1 MMVAAPEYYIFTGRV
16 GEVIPLHVTHV
27 LIAKDLK
34 FVPAQ
39 AFRNHP
45 NIVEVICHDGVEKIE
60 QWAFRN
66 CLTLLRVIM
75 PGVKEVEKEA
85 FYFCEALTCIE
96 CGKLEIIGESGFGYC
111 KSLSSIDLPSIRIV
125 ERYAFDDCRHLT
137 NVNFGKDLES
147 IGRWAFAGCRSLERI
162 ALPLK
167 DGIISHDNTF
177 QRCSKLNNVDLVGGV
192 HETIAAFLMEE
203 WKDDAKDK
211 IDSISQIL
219 PNTPVGYR
227 GAGGKAKAIRRW
239 IRSVLRKYTHY
250 EAEHRRCVNEAAAI
264 LQSALPND
272 IVLKSVLPFVDLPTG
287 TFEGE
292 DEGREEW
299 QEDEY

>member
-1 MMVAAPEYYIFTGRV
+1 MAPEYYVFTGRDD
-16 GEVIPLHVTHV
+16 EVIPRRVTHV
-27 LIAKDLK
+27 LIDKALK
-34 FVPAQ
+34 FVRAR
-39 AFRNHP
+39 AFLMHP
-45 NIVEVICHDGVEKIE
+45 NIEEVICHAGIEKIE
-60 QWAFRN
+60 SWTFHGCPR
-66 CLTLLRVIM
+66 LKRVIM
-75 PGVKEVEKEA
+75 PGVKVVERGA
-85 FYFCEALTCIE
+85 FDCCTALIYIE
-96 CGKLEIIGESGFGYC
+96 CGKLEIIGEQAFRFC
-111 KSLSSIDLPSIRIV
+111 ESLSSIDLPSIRIV
-125 ERYAFDDCRHLT
+125 EGYAFDDCRHLT

-147 IGRWAFAGCRSLERI
+147 IGRWAFTGCRSLERI

-203 WKDDAKDK
+203 WKDDAKGK

-227 GAGGKAKAIRRW
+227 GVGGKAKAIRRW

-272 IVLKSVLPFVDLPTG
+272 ILHKNILPFLELPTH

-292 DEGREEW
+292 D
-299 QEDEY
+299 

>member
-111 KSLSSIDLPSIRIV
+111 KSLSSIDLPSIKIV
-125 ERYAFDDCRHLT
+125 ERETFRGCWSMINAK
-137 NVNFGKDLES
+137 FGKELES
-147 IGRWAFAGCRSLERI
+147 IGGDVFYRCRSLECI

-167 DGIISHDNTF
+167 NGMLTADNTF
-177 QRCSKLNNVDLVGGV
+177 VKCEKLESVELVGKV
-192 HETIAAFLMEE
+192 HETVAGLLMEE
-203 WKDDAKDK
+203 WRNDINEE
-211 IDSISQIL
+211 IDSIGQIL
-219 PNTPVGYR
+219 PNTCAGYWNDP
-227 GAGGKAKAIRRW
+227 GGKAREIRTW
-239 IRSVLRKYTHY
+239 IRSVLRKIIHY
-250 EAEHRRCVNEAAAI
+250 KAEHYRILNDAAAT
-264 LQSALPND
+264 LQQVLPND
-272 IVLKSVLPFVDLPTG
+272 IVLKNVLPFLELPSY

-292 DEGREEW
+292 E
-299 QEDEY
+299 